1 MSLIIENPN
10 DIDLSRKEKTK
21 EDMELLT
28 DSLTSMMDICRKYE
42 LAGVVSIDL
51 GTTTI
56 VAYPGNT
63 SNDPEV
69 TAGILYNASIR
80 NPKSGFGTAL
90 LNTAAYILAGNL
102 EMYEKF
108 LADVIRKRDAIR
120 KLRKKKEEE
129 KKKAN

>member
-10 DIDLSRKEKTK
+10 DIDLSRKKTK

-28 DSLTSMMDICRKYE
+28 DSLTAMMEICRKYE
-42 LAGVVSIDL
+42 LAGVVAIDL
-51 GTTTI
+51 GETTI
-56 VAYPGNT
+56 VANTGNAG
-63 SNDPEV
+63 NDPEV

-80 NPKSGFGTAL
+80 TPKSGFGTAL
-90 LNTAAYILAGNL
+90 LNTAAYILAGSQ
-102 EMYEKF
+102 EMYEQF
-108 LADVIRKRDAIR
+108 QSDVIRKRDAIR